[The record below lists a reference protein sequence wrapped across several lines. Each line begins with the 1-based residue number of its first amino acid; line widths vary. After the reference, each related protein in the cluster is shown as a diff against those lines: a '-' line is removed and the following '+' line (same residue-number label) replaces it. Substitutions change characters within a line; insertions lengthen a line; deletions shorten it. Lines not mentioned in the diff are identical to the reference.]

1 MAREGAIGM
10 VDAPTSL
17 VDSVRADG
25 AERQATPKY
34 RAHSMIGITLRRLA
48 RSYSA
53 LWGLLMV
60 CGLILIAAL
69 ADVIAPYGP
78 AQIVAGGVSLEQPTW
93 QHPMGV
99 DLLGRDMFS
108 RVMYSSRIAIYV
120 GIVSIILSLV
130 PGIPLGI
137 VAGYYGGRL
146 DKAIMTVMDIIL
158 AFPIFLL
165 AIVVMVIL
173 EPSTTNVVIALGI
186 VRVPIYA
193 RVVRSSVLS
202 VKENEYIEA
211 VRALALS
218 PLRVLFRH
226 ILPNCMAPIIVTS
239 TLSVATSIL
248 IESSLSFLG
257 LGTQPPTPSWGWDLK
272 ANLVFIDMNPWIII
286 FPGLAIFLTTLAFNM
301 LGDGLRDALD
311 PRLKR

>member
-1 MAREGAIGM
+1 M
-10 VDAPTSL
+10 
-17 VDSVRADG
+17 
-25 AERQATPKY
+25 TPKF
-34 RAHSMIGITLRRLA
+34 RARSMLVITLRRLA

-53 LWGLLMV
+53 LWGLCMV
-60 CGLILIAAL
+60 CALIATAAL
-69 ADVIAPYGP
+69 ADLIAPYGP
-78 AQIVAGGVSLEQPTW
+78 AQIVPGGGSLELPSW

-99 DLLGRDMFS
+99 DLLGRDVFS
-108 RVMYSSRIAIYV
+108 RVIYSSRIAFYV
-120 GIVSIILSLV
+120 GIVSIILSLL

-137 VAGYYGGRL
+137 VAGFYGGRL

-165 AIVVMVIL
+165 AIVIMVIL
-173 EPSTTNVVIALGI
+173 EPSTTNVVVALGV
-186 VRVPIYA
+186 VRIPIFA

-211 VRALALS
+211 VRALALGQW
-218 PLRVLFRH
+218 RMLFRH
-226 ILPNCMAPIIVTS
+226 ILPNCMAPLIVTS
-239 TLSVATSIL
+239 TLSIATSIL

-272 ANLVFIDMNPWIII
+272 ANLVFIDVNPWIVI

-301 LGDGLRDALD
+301 FGDGLRDALD

>member
-1 MAREGAIGM
+1 MTAEYHIRSM
-10 VDAPTSL
+10 L
-17 VDSVRADG
+17 V
-25 AERQATPKY
+25 
-34 RAHSMIGITLRRLA
+34 ITLRRLA

-53 LWGLLMV
+53 LWGLCMV
-60 CGLILIAAL
+60 CALLFIAAF
-69 ADVIAPYGP
+69 AEVIAPYGP
-78 AQIVAGGVSLEQPTW
+78 AQMVSGGGSLEAPNW
-93 QHPMGV
+93 QHLMGV
-99 DLLGRDMFS
+99 DLLGRDVFS
-108 RVMYSSRIAIYV
+108 RVIYSSRIAFYV
-120 GIVSIILSLV
+120 GIVSIILSLL

-137 VAGYYGGRL
+137 VAGFYGGRL

-165 AIVVMVIL
+165 AIVIMVIL
-173 EPSTTNVVIALGI
+173 EPSTTNVVVALGV
-186 VRVPIYA
+186 VRIPIFA

-211 VRALALS
+211 VRALALGQW
-218 PLRVLFRH
+218 RMLFRH
-226 ILPNCMAPIIVTS
+226 ILPNCMAPLIVTS
-239 TLSVATSIL
+239 TLSIATSIL

-272 ANLVFIDMNPWIII
+272 ANLVFIDVNPWIVI

>member
-1 MAREGAIGM
+1 M
-10 VDAPTSL
+10 
-17 VDSVRADG
+17 
-25 AERQATPKY
+25 TPKF
-34 RAHSMIGITLRRLA
+34 RARSMLVITLRRLA

-53 LWGLLMV
+53 LWGLCMV
-60 CGLILIAAL
+60 CALIFVAAF
-69 ADVIAPYGP
+69 ADVLAPYGP
-78 AQIVAGGVSLEQPTW
+78 AQMVAGGGSLEPPSW

-99 DLLGRDMFS
+99 DLLGRDVFS
-108 RVMYSSRIAIYV
+108 RVIYSSRIAFYV

-130 PGIPLGI
+130 PGIPLGL
-137 VAGYYGGRL
+137 VAGFYGGRL

-165 AIVVMVIL
+165 AIVIMVIL
-173 EPSTTNVVIALGI
+173 EPSTTNVVVALGV
-186 VRVPIYA
+186 VRIPIFA

-211 VRALALS
+211 VRALALG
-218 PLRVLFRH
+218 RWRMLFRH
-226 ILPNCMAPIIVTS
+226 ILPNCMAPLIVTS
-239 TLSVATSIL
+239 TLSIATSIL

-272 ANLVFIDMNPWIII
+272 ANLVFIDVNPWIVI

-301 LGDGLRDALD
+301 FGDGLRDALD

>member
-1 MAREGAIGM
+1 MTAKFHARSM
-10 VDAPTSL
+10 L
-17 VDSVRADG
+17 V
-25 AERQATPKY
+25 
-34 RAHSMIGITLRRLA
+34 ITLRRIA

-53 LWGLLMV
+53 LWGLCMV
-60 CGLILIAAL
+60 CALVLIAAF
-69 ADVIAPYGP
+69 ADAIAPYGP
-78 AQIVAGGVSLEQPTW
+78 AQMVAGGSSLEPPSW

-99 DLLGRDMFS
+99 DLLGRDVFS
-108 RVMYSSRIAIYV
+108 RVIYSSRIAFYV
-120 GIVSIILSLV
+120 GIVSIILSLL

-137 VAGYYGGRL
+137 VAGFYGGRI

-165 AIVVMVIL
+165 AIVIMVIL
-173 EPSTTNVVIALGI
+173 EPSTTNVVVALGV
-186 VRVPIYA
+186 VRIPIFA

-211 VRALALS
+211 VRALALGQW
-218 PLRVLFRH
+218 RMLFRH
-226 ILPNCMAPIIVTS
+226 ILPNCMAPLIVTS
-239 TLSVATSIL
+239 TLSIATSIL

-272 ANLVFIDMNPWIII
+272 ANLVFIDVNPWIVI
-286 FPGLAIFLTTLAFNM
+286 FPGIAIFLTTLAFNM
-301 LGDGLRDALD
+301 FGDGLRDALD

>member
-1 MAREGAIGM
+1 MTSKFHARSM
-10 VDAPTSL
+10 L
-17 VDSVRADG
+17 V
-25 AERQATPKY
+25 
-34 RAHSMIGITLRRLA
+34 ITLRRLA

-53 LWGLLMV
+53 LWGLCMV
-60 CGLILIAAL
+60 CALISIAAF
-69 ADVIAPYGP
+69 ADVLAPYGP
-78 AQIVAGGVSLEQPTW
+78 AQIVPGGGSLEPPNW

-99 DLLGRDMFS
+99 DLLGRDVFS
-108 RVMYSSRIAIYV
+108 RVIYSSRIAFYV
-120 GIVSIILSLV
+120 GIVSIILSLL

-137 VAGYYGGRL
+137 VAGFYGGRI
-146 DKAIMTVMDIIL
+146 DKAIMMVMDIIL

-165 AIVVMVIL
+165 AIIIMVIL
-173 EPSTTNVVIALGI
+173 EPSTTNVVVALGV
-186 VRVPIYA
+186 VRIPIFA

-211 VRALALS
+211 VRALALGQ
-218 PLRVLFRH
+218 RRMLFRH
-226 ILPNCMAPIIVTS
+226 ILPNCMAPLIVTS
-239 TLSVATSIL
+239 TLSIATSIL

-272 ANLVFIDMNPWIII
+272 ANLVFIDVNPWIVI

>member
-1 MAREGAIGM
+1 M
-10 VDAPTSL
+10 
-17 VDSVRADG
+17 
-25 AERQATPKY
+25 TPKF
-34 RAHSMIGITLRRLA
+34 RARSMLVITLRRLA

-53 LWGLLMV
+53 LWGLCMV
-60 CGLILIAAL
+60 CALISIAAF
-69 ADVIAPYGP
+69 ADVLAPYGP
-78 AQIVAGGVSLEQPTW
+78 AQIVPGGGSLEPPNW

-99 DLLGRDMFS
+99 DLLGRDVFS
-108 RVMYSSRIAIYV
+108 RVIYSSRIAFYV
-120 GIVSIILSLV
+120 GIVSIILSLL

-137 VAGYYGGRL
+137 VAGFYGGRI

-165 AIVVMVIL
+165 AIVIMVIL
-173 EPSTTNVVIALGI
+173 EPSTTNVVVALGV
-186 VRVPIYA
+186 VRIPIFA

-211 VRALALS
+211 VRALALGQ
-218 PLRVLFRH
+218 RRMLFRH
-226 ILPNCMAPIIVTS
+226 ILPNCMAPLIVTS
-239 TLSVATSIL
+239 TLSIATSIL

-272 ANLVFIDMNPWIII
+272 ANLVFIDVNPWIVI

>member
-1 MAREGAIGM
+1 M
-10 VDAPTSL
+10 
-17 VDSVRADG
+17 
-25 AERQATPKY
+25 TPKF
-34 RAHSMIGITLRRLA
+34 RARSMLVITLRRLA

-53 LWGLLMV
+53 LWGLCMV
-60 CGLILIAAL
+60 CALIFVAAF
-69 ADVIAPYGP
+69 ADVLAPYGP
-78 AQIVAGGVSLEQPTW
+78 AQIIAGGGSLEPPTW

-99 DLLGRDMFS
+99 DLLGRDVFS
-108 RVMYSSRIAIYV
+108 RVIYSSRIAFYV

-137 VAGYYGGRL
+137 VAGFYGGRL

-165 AIVVMVIL
+165 AIVIMVIL
-173 EPSTTNVVIALGI
+173 EPSTTNVVVALGV
-186 VRVPIYA
+186 VRIPIFA

-211 VRALALS
+211 VRALALG
-218 PLRVLFRH
+218 RWRMLFRH
-226 ILPNCMAPIIVTS
+226 ILPNCMAPLIVTS
-239 TLSVATSIL
+239 TLSIATSIL

-272 ANLVFIDMNPWIII
+272 ANLVFIDVNPWIVI
-286 FPGLAIFLTTLAFNM
+286 FPGVAIFLTTLAFNM
-301 LGDGLRDALD
+301 FGDGLRDALD

>member
-1 MAREGAIGM
+1 MTSKFRARSM
-10 VDAPTSL
+10 L
-17 VDSVRADG
+17 V
-25 AERQATPKY
+25 
-34 RAHSMIGITLRRLA
+34 ITLRRLA

-53 LWGLLMV
+53 LWGLCMV
-60 CGLILIAAL
+60 CALVAVAAL

-78 AQIVAGGVSLEQPTW
+78 AQIISGGGSLEMPSW

-99 DLLGRDMFS
+99 DLLGRDVFS
-108 RVMYSSRIAIYV
+108 RVIHSSRIAFYV

-137 VAGYYGGRL
+137 VAGFYGGRI
-146 DKAIMTVMDIIL
+146 DKAIMMVMDVIL

-165 AIVVMVIL
+165 AIVIMVIL
-173 EPSTTNVVIALGI
+173 EPSTTNVVVALGV
-186 VRVPIYA
+186 VRIPIFA

-211 VRALALS
+211 VRALALGQRR
-218 PLRVLFRH
+218 LLFRH
-226 ILPNCMAPIIVTS
+226 ILPNCMAPLIVTS
-239 TLSVATSIL
+239 TLSIATSIL

-272 ANLVFIDMNPWIII
+272 ANLVFIDVNPWIVI

-301 LGDGLRDALD
+301 FGDGLRDALD